1 MKLDN
6 IEVSAVIV
14 PPGRREPNMARV
26 REIAESIRRVGLLQ
40 PIVVREQAH
49 GYKLI
54 AGRHR
59 LAAVTLLEEPFI
71 DAFLFKGDDIGQRLA
86 EITEN
91 LHRADLTAL
100 ERDEQL
106 AEWIRLTE
114 AQQVQSFQSETI
126 ESKRVDGKG
135 HRQEGGVNAA
145 ARDLGVSKADAHR
158 AMKVSTLSES
168 AKQAARD
175 VGLDNNRT
183 ALLKAAAVPVDR
195 QAEAIRQE
203 AEARKKDNKA
213 RNEII
218 RDDHTEEF
226 AEWLYQHGGQELPS
240 LISWLEVCKPKEVIE
255 ALRRISRGAA
265 A

>member
-71 DAFLFKGDDIGQRLA
+71 DAFLFKGDDIDQRLA

-100 ERDEQL
+100 ERDEQI
-106 AEWIRLTE
+106 AEWVRLTAE
-114 AQQVQSFQSETI
+114 KVSQVATPLGGSQPNT
-126 ESKRVDGKG
+126 KG
-135 HRQEGGVNAA
+135 VRQAE
-145 ARDLGVSKADAHR
+145 RDLGIKRDDASRALRVAD
-158 AMKVSTLSES
+158 LSDS
-168 AKQAARD
+168 AKEAARASK
-175 VGLDNNRT
+175 LDNNRSV
-183 ALLKAAAVPVDR
+183 LLKAAAAPVDR
-195 QAEAIRQE
+195 QAEVIRQE

-255 ALRRISRGAA
+255 ALRRISRGVAA
-265 A
+265 